1 MEEKKYILIC
11 ARGTGRGLVEFTK
24 IAEEM
29 RRRQD
34 EAMQKELMK
43 ICFTREKERE
53 LLMDAVK
60 TLQGPPQRLSD
71 LEELKEIPKREP
83 TPEEI
88 KRRLKYAKNPME
100 IQQLNRQLAKAYKEQ
115 RRKGIDNITHK
126 TKMV

>member
-11 ARGTGRGLVEFTK
+11 ARGTGRGLREFEK

-34 EAMQKELMK
+34 EVMQKELMK

-53 LLMDAVK
+53 LLMDVVK

-126 TKMV
+126 TKVV